1 MPAPRID
8 RPGLDFA
15 ENQACIGSCHLPC
28 CRQNLNRRLTT
39 RKPSFGF
46 GSKRPPAA
54 FAAQVSSLL
63 IRFENVGLRYGMGP
77 EILRDI
83 SFHIPERSFQFLS
96 GPSGA
101 GKTTLL
107 RLLFL
112 SLKPTRGLITRLRQ
126 GSRRDISRH
135 ELPML
140 RRRIGVVFQDFRL
153 LDHMTTYENV
163 ALPLRVRGREEAS
176 YRADVVELL
185 KWVGLGERMHV
196 LPPVL
201 SGGEK
206 QRAAIARALIEQP
219 EILLA
224 DEPTGNVDPP
234 LARRLLRLFIELN
247 RLGTAVVIA
256 THDLGLMDQVDARRM
271 ILARRQA
278 RDL

>member
-1 MPAPRID
+1 
-8 RPGLDFA
+8 
-15 ENQACIGSCHLPC
+15 
-28 CRQNLNRRLTT
+28 
-39 RKPSFGF
+39 
-46 GSKRPPAA
+46 
-54 FAAQVSSLL
+54 
-63 IRFENVGLRYGMGP
+63 MGP

-83 SFHIPERSFQFLS
+83 SFYIPERSFQFLS

-112 SLKPTRGLITRLRQ
+112 SLKPTRGLITVFGKDRLRIQ
-126 GSRRDISRH
+126 RH
-135 ELPML
+135 ELPLM
-140 RRRIGVVFQDFRL
+140 RRRIGIVFQDFRL

-176 YRADVVELL
+176 YRSDVTELL

-196 LPPVL
+196 RPPVL

-256 THDLGLMDQVDARRM
+256 THDLGLMDQVEARRM
-271 ILARRQA
+271 VLNAGRLEIH
-278 RDL
+278 D